1 MWGMIVRIS
10 LVPGKRDD
18 MVALLKQSA
27 AKMPGCLN
35 YVVAK
40 DETEENTLWVTEVW
54 ESQADHDASLS
65 LRQVQDAIP
74 RARSLIAKFEKI
86 AVTTPL
92 WGEGTL
98 SSLASQSDGT
108 IG

>member
-1 MWGMIVRIS
+1 MWGMIARIS

-27 AKMPGCLN
+27 AKMPGCLS
-35 YVVAK
+35 YIVAN
-40 DETEENTLWVTEVW
+40 DASDENTLWVTEVW

-74 RARSLIAKFEKI
+74 RAKPLVAKFEKV
-86 AVTTPL
+86 AVTAPL
-92 WGEGTL
+92 WGQGLEP
-98 SSLASQSDGT
+98 
-108 IG
+108 